1 MPYRTLARFL
11 KVYPGRRRAPA
22 MTCTAAT
29 AAPRAHTVVVVNGT
43 QDMLEALDTVLE
55 PGHYDVVIA
64 DSTNDAY
71 SLIKR
76 VKPHLVLVGLR
87 VDDSDGYQVLSM
99 LKLDPETR
107 HIRVVTCT
115 GADDPEETP
124 GGLAETLE
132 EAFSNKPAL
141 RMN

>member
-1 MPYRTLARFL
+1 MRLA
-11 KVYPGRRRAPA
+11 A
-22 MTCTAAT
+22 AAT
-29 AAPRAHTVVVVNGT
+29 APRAQTVVVVNGT

-76 VKPHLVLVGLR
+76 VRPHLVLVGLR
-87 VDDSDGYQVLSM
+87 VDILDGYQVLSM
-99 LKLDPETR
+99 LKLDPDTR
-107 HIRVVTCT
+107 HIQIVTCT
-115 GADDPEETP
+115 AGDHPEEP
-124 GGLAETLE
+124 LGGLAETID
-132 EAFSNKPAL
+132 EALSPKPAL

>member
-1 MPYRTLARFL
+1 MKP
-11 KVYPGRRRAPA
+11 
-22 MTCTAAT
+22 TAAT
-29 AAPRAHTVVVVNGT
+29 AAPRAHSVVVVNGT
-43 QDMLEALDTVLE
+43 QDMLDVLDTVLE

-87 VDDSDGYQVLSM
+87 VDDLDGYQVLSM
-99 LKLDPETR
+99 LKLDPEMR

-115 GADDPEETP
+115 TGDNPEQRL
-124 GGLAETLE
+124 GGLAETLD
-132 EAFSNKPAL
+132 AVFSYKPAL

>member
-1 MPYRTLARFL
+1 MKP
-11 KVYPGRRRAPA
+11 
-22 MTCTAAT
+22 TATT
-29 AAPRAHTVVVVNGT
+29 AAPRAHSVVVVNGT
-43 QDMLEALDTVLE
+43 QDMLEVLDTVLE

-87 VDDSDGYQVLSM
+87 LDNLEGYQVLSM
-99 LKLDPETR
+99 LKLDPEMS

-115 GADDPEETP
+115 AGDDPEEP
-124 GGLAETLE
+124 LGGLAETLDE
-132 EAFSNKPAL
+132 VLSYKPAL

>member
-1 MPYRTLARFL
+1 
-11 KVYPGRRRAPA
+11 
-22 MTCTAAT
+22 MTPTAAA

-43 QDMLEALDTVLE
+43 QDMLEVLDTVLE

-87 VDDSDGYQVLSM
+87 VDNLDGYQVLSM
-99 LKLDPETR
+99 LKLDPETS
-107 HIRVVTCT
+107 HVRVVTCT
-115 GADDPEETP
+115 AGDDPEEPP
-124 GGLAETLE
+124 GGLAEALD
-132 EAFSNKPAL
+132 EALSSKPAL

>member
-1 MPYRTLARFL
+1 MRL
-11 KVYPGRRRAPA
+11 
-22 MTCTAAT
+22 TADT
-29 AAPRAHTVVVVNGT
+29 APRAHTVVIVNGT
-43 QDMLEALDTVLE
+43 GDMLEVLDTVLE
-55 PGHYDVVIA
+55 PGRYDVVIA

-87 VDDSDGYQVLSM
+87 VDLLDGYQVLSM

-115 GADDPEETP
+115 ASDDPQEP
-124 GGLAETLE
+124 LDGLAETLDDVL
-132 EAFSNKPAL
+132 AYKPAI

>member
-1 MPYRTLARFL
+1 
-11 KVYPGRRRAPA
+11 
-22 MTCTAAT
+22 MTSTAET
-29 AAPRAHTVVVVNGT
+29 AAPKAHTVVMVNGS

-55 PGHYDVVIA
+55 PGHYDVVIT

-87 VDDSDGYQVLSM
+87 VDDLDGYQVLSM
-99 LKLDPETR
+99 LKLDSETS

-115 GADDPEETP
+115 AADDPEERP
-124 GGLAETLE
+124 GGLAETLDE
-132 EAFSNKPAL
+132 VFSYKPAL